1 VSSHE
6 HKQRMRSF
14 YAQEAAERDDE
25 QWLRAGGSPRVPE
38 SRASHYFLDRK
49 VEMALKLTNAPR
61 AGRVLEVGCSFGHQ
75 TFLLAN
81 HFAHVTAVDLS
92 PESINLARR
101 RAVAWNVTNVAFE
114 VGDAE
119 ALSALVD
126 ASFDAVFSF
135 STVRFCPRPDVAMR
149 EMYRVLRPGG
159 GVAIDFPNANCPWYG
174 PIKKAAG
181 VETHI
186 HDRLFQDHE
195 VRALFAQAG
204 FTNVDVRPM
213 LFTSKRV
220 PDSLLPAFRILDAV
234 GERMPGLRG
243 YAGILMAGGTRRVE
257 R

>member
-1 VSSHE
+1 MSSDE
-6 HKQRMRSF
+6 NKLRMRSF
-14 YAQEAAERDDE
+14 YAQEAADRDDE
-25 QWLRAGGSPRVPE
+25 HWLRAGGSPRVPE

-61 AGRVLEVGCSFGHQ
+61 AGRVLEVGCSWGHQ

-92 PESINLARR
+92 PESIDLARR
-101 RAVAWNVTNVAFE
+101 RAAAWNVTNIDFE

-119 ALSALVD
+119 ALSKFVD
-126 ASFDAVFSF
+126 TSFDAVFSF

-159 GVAIDFPNANCPWYG
+159 AAAIDFPNANCPWYG
-174 PIKKAAG
+174 PIKKAVG
-181 VETHI
+181 VETHV
-186 HDRLFQDHE
+186 HDVLFHDDE
-195 VRALFAQAG
+195 VRALFAQTG

-220 PDSLLPAFRILDAV
+220 PDPLLPAFRILDAV
-234 GERMPGLRG
+234 GERTPGLRG
-243 YAGILMAGGTRRVE
+243 YAGVLMAHGTRRAE
-257 R
+257 S